1 MKVKVYHLI
10 DRIEMTEGKLQQ
22 NIPYVR
28 EVMSKWKNGTITDKS
43 VVTRLSNYIK
53 LLKGND
59 EIPTRNSF

>member
-1 MKVKVYHLI
+1 MKTKVYHLI

-28 EVMSKWKNGTITDKS
+28 EVMFKWKQGIITDKS

-53 LLKGND
+53 LLRKND
-59 EIPTRNSF
+59 EIPNRNSF